1 MHAVPLLYVHLLEL
15 ACLSR
20 RNILKAKSSKDRGKE
35 HPRPR
40 HLDEDNF
47 QLADQTIVR
56 GERKK
61 ILLKIGKLYDNTD
74 INIPVEVI
82 RGRQAGPTFFVS
94 AAIHGDE
101 LNGVEICKRLLDLRH
116 LKDIAG
122 TLLVIPIVNVF
133 GFNSLSRYLPDR
145 RDLNRCFPGSPT
157 GSLASR
163 LAHVFM
169 SEIVSKASHG
179 VDLHTGAVHRR
190 NLPQIR
196 ADIDDPETL
205 RLAEAFGIPVIIR
218 SNVPDGSLRQAG
230 SERNIPM
237 LLYEGGEALRFEE
250 SAIRIALHGIVSV
263 MTEIGMLDPQRR
275 QTRPPRHREKPFIA
289 KSSYWI
295 RATRSGI
302 IRMLSK
308 IGALVHNDEVIAV
321 ISDPYGDEVETV
333 KARVAGI
340 VIGATQLPVV
350 HEGDALFHIATFEEP
365 EKVEES
371 LADLD
376 ELAV

>member
-1 MHAVPLLYVHLLEL
+1 MKHKVTKEKSRKSLLDDDAFLL
-15 ACLSR
+15 
-20 RNILKAKSSKDRGKE
+20 G
-35 HPRPR
+35 
-40 HLDEDNF
+40 
-47 QLADQTIVR
+47 DQEIGR
-56 GERKK
+56 GERRK

-82 RGRQAGPTFFVS
+82 RGRTSGPIFFVS

-101 LNGVEICKRLLDLRH
+101 LNGVEICKRLLDLRQ

-145 RDLNRCFPGSPT
+145 RDLNRCFPGSPN

-169 SEIVSKASHG
+169 SEIVSKATHG
-179 VDLHTGAVHRR
+179 IDLHTGAVHRR

-196 ADIDDPETL
+196 ADIDEPETL
-205 RLAEAFGIPVIIR
+205 RLAEAFGIPVIMR
-218 SNVPDGSLRQAG
+218 SNVPDGSLRQAV
-230 SERNIPM
+230 SERRIPM
-237 LLYEGGEALRFEE
+237 LLYEGGEALRFDER
-250 SAIRIALHGIVSV
+250 AIRIGLNGILSV
-263 MTEIGMLDPQRR
+263 MYTINMLDSSKRA
-275 QTRPPRHREKPFIA
+275 TRPTRPAPKPFIA
-289 KSSYWI
+289 HSSYWT

-302 IRMLSK
+302 VRMLSK
-308 IGALVHNDEVIAV
+308 IGSLVHKDEVIAI

-333 KARVAGI
+333 KARVEGI

-350 HEGDALFHIATFEEP
+350 HEGDALFHIATFQEP